1 MINLNSTHARKNLA
15 GGGYEKVPLTIFKDW
30 RTNVVLQDM
39 KGGVKLDSWH
49 CDRT

>member
-15 GGGYEKVPLTIFKDW
+15 GGYEKVPLTIFKRLEDKCSPSIE
-30 RTNVVLQDM
+30 